1 MKKLIDLINS
11 GWDVNFQNQVKR
23 IDSDFVIRTCW
34 KAEYEN
40 ERYECAW
47 AGFDDAKLCIEDFI
61 KYANKVILLN
71 IKIS

>member
-47 AGFDDAKLCIEDFI
+47 QDLMTQNYVLK
-61 KYANKVILLN
+61 ILLN
-71 IKIS
+71 MQTK